1 MRLVL
6 LILLLISPSLAIAER
21 WSVRDW
27 YGNKTE
33 GNCLI
38 GTSDKKR
45 NKFLYMGYTDG
56 RTTINNFAF
65 SPIFQFTVS
74 DVIPFVFETTTFK
87 VKLVFND
94 DLMFNTIIQSSYSN
108 DGSAH
113 FSYTQVSRNK
123 VIQLFQNEDLS
134 QKVLTDLM
142 KKSRSMKLVNDQYQT
157 IAEFSTMGF
166 TKIHAKFSQCMQ
178 SFGP

>member
-27 YGNKTE
+27 YGSKTE

-38 GTSDKKR
+38 GTSDEKR
-45 NKFLYMGYTDG
+45 SKFLYMGYSDG
-56 RTTINNFAF
+56 RLSFNNYTFNPDFAF
-65 SPIFQFTVS
+65 TVT
-74 DVIPFVFETTTFK
+74 DVIPFVSETTTFK
-87 VKLVFND
+87 VTLVFNNELVFD
-94 DLMFNTIIQSSYSN
+94 TIVRSSSLN

-123 VIQLFQNEDLS
+123 VIDFFQNPDLS
-134 QKVLTDLM
+134 QERLTNLM
-142 KKSRSMKLVNDQYQT
+142 KKSRSMKLVNRQNQT

-166 TKIHAKFSQCMQ
+166 TKIHAKFSECIR
-178 SFGP
+178 SFDP